1 MPELA
6 VKFFYFNYVYLAL
19 LVAAFNLAFVYL
31 FTLVILFFGTFCYL
45 IHISLP
51 CIHQPPLVPVCGYL
65 PNIYMSAVLLCSFL
79 CTILSSVFFLLV
91 DTLNSLFFSTQNHTQ
106 NDTEFLF

>member
-1 MPELA
+1 MSELA
-6 VKFFYFNYVYLAL
+6 VKFFYINNVYLAL
-19 LVAAFNLAFVYL
+19 LVAAFSFAFVYL

-51 CIHQPPLVPVCGYL
+51 FIHQPPLVPVCGYL

-79 CTILSSVFFLLV
+79 CTILSFVFSFLWTHL
-91 DTLNSLFFSTQNHTQ
+91 THFSFQLKIT
-106 NDTEFLF
+106 